1 VQKLILL
8 AQISPVKMRA
18 IEAALIASLVTL
30 MLLTLFPVTTS
41 VLADVIIIPPE
52 TSFNL
57 TVPIMGQIIG
67 PDNQPLRNVTLYL
80 VADRNDT
87 TRAIAVN
94 VTNNDGQFLLTYYQF
109 VANADEYPEWIYWL
123 VSKEPIFYSVHT
135 VAVDLTCAWES
146 GEWVCYRIYYVASIH
161 YSVSS
166 ESRYYNLRAYVNGT
180 VFYLEMAPYNLS
192 DVTRGM
198 EPADFL
204 RPTDIRCYLG
214 NRLVNSVT
222 GNVTIKIISLPFWVT
237 IVGVPLTNSLYFYHF
252 NYFSIIGQYAIL
264 RIPETVAEG
273 GTTYRLSNVTIR
285 YDSGESVSYSGGNLY
300 AITSDVSDVNIYYE
314 PVSASGSTT
323 TTTTTTTAP
332 GGTTQTLSAT
342 WIIVGILVAATAS
355 LLALS
360 RGRKAAMAV
369 MRGRRALRSAP

>member
-1 VQKLILL
+1 
-8 AQISPVKMRA
+8 MRA

-41 VLADVIIIPPE
+41 VLADVIIPPE

-57 TVPIMGQIIG
+57 TVPITGQIIS
-67 PDNQPLRNVTLYL
+67 PDNQPLRNVTLYW

-94 VTNNDGQFLLTYYQF
+94 VTDNDGQFLLTYYQF

-123 VSKEPIFYSVHT
+123 VSKEPIFHSAHY
-135 VAVDLTCAWES
+135 VAVGLTCAWDWEL
-146 GEWVCYRIYYVASIH
+146 GGYVCYRTYDVISIQYSGSSDSHYY
-161 YSVSS
+161 
-166 ESRYYNLRAYVNGT
+166 RFRAFVNGS
-180 VFYLEMAPYNLS
+180 VIYREMAPYNLS

-204 RPTDIRCYLG
+204 RPTAIRCYLG

-222 GNVTIKIISLPFWVT
+222 GNVTIKMFLLPSWVT
-237 IVGVPLTNSLYFYHF
+237 IVDVPLTNSLYFYHF
-252 NYFSIIGQYAIL
+252 NYLSIIGQYAIL
-264 RIPETVAEG
+264 RVPETVAEG

-300 AITSDVSDVNIYYE
+300 AITPDVSDVNIYYE

-332 GGTTQTLSAT
+332 GGATQTLSAT

-360 RGRKAAMAV
+360 RGRRAAMAV

>member
-1 VQKLILL
+1 
-8 AQISPVKMRA
+8 MRA
-18 IEAALIASLVTL
+18 VEAAPIASLVTL
-30 MLLTLFPVTTS
+30 MLLALFPVTTS
-41 VLADVIIIPPE
+41 VLADVIIPPE

-57 TVPIMGQIIG
+57 TVPITGQIIG

-80 VADRNDT
+80 VANRNDT
-87 TRAIAVN
+87 TRAVAVN
-94 VTNNDGQFLLTYYQF
+94 VTNNDGQFLLTYHQF

-123 VSKEPIFYSVHT
+123 VSKEPIFYSVHH
-135 VAVDLTCAWES
+135 VAVDLACGWES
-146 GEWVCYRIYYVASIH
+146 GEWVCYRIYYVISIH

-166 ESRYYNLRAYVNGT
+166 GSRYYHLGAYVNGA
-180 VFYLEMAPYNLS
+180 VFYLEMTPYNMS
-192 DVTRGM
+192 DVAWGM

-204 RPTDIRCYLG
+204 RPTAIRCYLG

-222 GNVTIKIISLPFWVT
+222 GNVTIKMISFPLWAT

-252 NYFSIIGQYAIL
+252 NYLGQYAIL

-300 AITSDVSDVNIYYE
+300 AITPDVSDVNIYYE
-314 PVSASGSTT
+314 PVRSSGSTT

-332 GGTTQTLSAT
+332 GGAAQTPSAT
-342 WIIVGILVAATAS
+342 WIIVGVLVAATAS

-360 RGRKAAMAV
+360 RGRRAAMAV
-369 MRGRRALRSAP
+369 MRGRRALRSAF